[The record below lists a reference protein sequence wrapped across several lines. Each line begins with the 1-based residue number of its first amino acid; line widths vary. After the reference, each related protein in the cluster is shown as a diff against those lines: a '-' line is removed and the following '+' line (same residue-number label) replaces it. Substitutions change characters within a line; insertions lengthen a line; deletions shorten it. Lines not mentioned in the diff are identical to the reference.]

1 MIRFDQRVAIVTGA
15 GAGLGREYALLL
27 ASRGARVVVNDTG
40 RAMDGVDGGSAQ
52 VASGVVD
59 EIRAAGGEAIASTD
73 SVAEPAGVQR
83 MVDSALQQWGRIDIL
98 INNAGILRT
107 GPLHAMS
114 LADIEA
120 MVAVHLMGTLY
131 CTRAVLPAM
140 LEKGYGRI
148 VLTSSGVGLRG
159 LADHSIYGACKS
171 AMLGLMDSIKL
182 DYKDRG
188 IAINT
193 VAPSASTRMSKE
205 TIPEPLAR
213 NMSPSVVAPMVAW
226 LASENC
232 TQSGAVL
239 SAGGGYFYKVAFFK
253 GPGVQFDPQ
262 EPITLEMI
270 DQSWPRIADVS
281 KVEPFLGTLAGLEP
295 NLRKL
300 GRL

>member
-1 MIRFDQRVAIVTGA
+1 MPCR
-15 GAGLGREYALLL
+15 
-27 ASRGARVVVNDTG
+27 SRT
-40 RAMDGVDGGSAQ
+40 
-52 VASGVVD
+52 
-59 EIRAAGGEAIASTD
+59 
-73 SVAEPAGVQR
+73 
-83 MVDSALQQWGRIDIL
+83 
-98 INNAGILRT
+98 
-107 GPLHAMS
+107 
-114 LADIEA
+114 
-120 MVAVHLMGTLY
+120 
-131 CTRAVLPAM
+131 
-140 LEKGYGRI
+140 
-148 VLTSSGVGLRG
+148 
-159 LADHSIYGACKS
+159 
-171 AMLGLMDSIKL
+171 SIKL
-182 DYKDRG
+182 DYQDRG

-281 KVEPFLGTLAGLEP
+281 KVEPFMGTLAGLEP